1 MKIEDLLIASLKS
14 PAPSA
19 ARGERDKFAQLLSEA
34 LAQRTSETKTRGLSG
49 PAPVVSATPGEA
61 TRAAQEMV
69 ETVLSRLEIFQE
81 GLTRPGLALK
91 ALYPLVQA
99 LEADSQR
106 LLALSQTLPA
116 GSPLRQLVEEVAA
129 LTWTE
134 SFKFSR
140 GDYL

>member
-1 MKIEDLLIASLKS
+1 MKIEDLLCLTRNH
-14 PAPSA
+14 PLSA
-19 ARGERDKFAQLLSEA
+19 ATKENRDNFAECLAEA
-34 LAQRTSETKTRGLSG
+34 LALKQNETQVQSLSG
-49 PAPVVSATPGEA
+49 LAGVNGVIEGDPAQ
-61 TRAAQEMV
+61 AAQELM

-91 ALYPLVQA
+91 ALAPLVQA

-106 LLALSQTLPA
+106 LISLSQTLP
-116 GSPLRQLVEEVAA
+116 GDSPLRQIMEEVAA

>member
-1 MKIEDLLIASLKS
+1 MKIEDLLLLTRNLPTS
-14 PAPSA
+14 PATK
-19 ARGERDKFAQLLSEA
+19 GNRDDFAECLAEA
-34 LAQRTSETKTRGLSG
+34 LALKKDESKAQPLSG
-49 PAPVVSATPGEA
+49 AAAVNGVVEGDPAK
-61 TRAAQEMV
+61 AAQEMV

-91 ALYPLVQA
+91 ALAPLVQA

-106 LLALSQTLPA
+106 LLSLSQVLPSD
-116 GSPLRQLVEEVAA
+116 SPLRQVVEEVAA

-134 SFKFSR
+134 SFKFAR